1 MYHGNDMPFFHN
13 LKDMVAFYFKKKK
26 FEKQLNSQSTGL
38 KFKKIK
44 YPFQMGG
51 FNCDIGNLFSLT
63 VEHYLTDI
71 VKMNK
76 YIDFWWSHCPENR
89 QLKAIIFSNSPVHM
103 DCYFLMK
110 KIREN
115 EGKVVYRQ
123 HGGIF
128 GYSDHFIYY
137 VQNFKL
143 IDVFLTFGEV
153 ITKSFG
159 KNSEQIL
166 KPDVLSKM
174 KQVGE
179 KYRGKDYDLYFG
191 WSDER
196 IYCSELIW
204 KIYKEA
210 LNLEIGKLQK
220 ITDFD
225 LSHPLVKAK
234 LKERYG
240 NNIPLDEPAISP
252 ANMFNS
258 DLLETVYSE

>member
-1 MYHGNDMPFFHN
+1 MEGKSH
-13 LKDMVAFYFKKKK
+13 LKNGDIIF
-26 FEKQLNSQSTGL
+26 QTSQSSQSKAIQYATGS
-38 KFKKIK
+38 KFSHMGII
-44 YPFQMGG
+44 YFQ
-51 FNCDIGNLFSLT
+51 NDKPYVYEAIQPVKLT
-63 VEHYLTDI
+63 ALDKWIQRGEKGQYI
-71 VKMNK
+71 VK
-76 YIDFWWSHCPENR
+76 R
-89 QLKAIIFSNSPVHM
+89 L
-103 DCYFLMK
+103 
-110 KIREN
+110 
-115 EGKVVYRQ
+115 
-123 HGGIF
+123 
-128 GYSDHFIYY
+128 
-137 VQNFKL
+137 
-143 IDVFLTFGEV
+143 
-153 ITKSFG
+153 

>member
-1 MYHGNDMPFFHN
+1 M
-13 LKDMVAFYFKKKK
+13 
-26 FEKQLNSQSTGL
+26 
-38 KFKKIK
+38 
-44 YPFQMGG
+44 
-51 FNCDIGNLFSLT
+51 
-63 VEHYLTDI
+63 DI
-71 VKMNK
+71 VYFQNDKPYVYEAIQPVK
-76 YIDFWWSHCPENR
+76 LTALDKWIQRGEKGQYIVKR
-89 QLKAIIFSNSPVHM
+89 L
-103 DCYFLMK
+103 
-110 KIREN
+110 
-115 EGKVVYRQ
+115 
-123 HGGIF
+123 
-128 GYSDHFIYY
+128 
-137 VQNFKL
+137 
-143 IDVFLTFGEV
+143 
-153 ITKSFG
+153 

-174 KQVGE
+174 KQIGE

-196 IYCSELIW
+196 IYCAELIW

-220 ITDFD
+220 IKDFD